1 MKTLKEFDYDLWAA
15 EEGGKKR
22 YYARVKATG
31 EETEISQ
38 ELMRFLF
45 REEKRM
51 RRSMEKERCFG
62 RLLSLDCI
70 QETENGLEEYGNCEM
85 TSEAIAIANIMEQ
98 EFMKLLT
105 ELQKEIYLRCM
116 RADSSITAFAESRG
130 LDSST
135 VYEARDA
142 IRKKFKKFF
151 G

>member
-51 RRSMEKERCFG
+51 RRSMEKERCLG

-70 QETENGLEEYGNCEM
+70 QETESGLEEYGNCEM